1 MYTERCED
9 NTQRTSISGKRE
21 KWALVQEEEEKELC
35 ELWRQIGVLVQDKIP
50 ILCAVWPNSCGK
62 NDQAS
67 VLRPFDY
74 QTKLSG

>member
-35 ELWRQIGVLVQDKIP
+35 ELWRQIGV
-50 ILCAVWPNSCGK
+50 
-62 NDQAS
+62 
-67 VLRPFDY
+67 
-74 QTKLSG
+74 